1 MTSATTIV
9 VLSIVCIVL
18 LVADLV
24 CILLGQDKWR
34 R

>member
-1 MTSATTIV
+1 MTAATSII